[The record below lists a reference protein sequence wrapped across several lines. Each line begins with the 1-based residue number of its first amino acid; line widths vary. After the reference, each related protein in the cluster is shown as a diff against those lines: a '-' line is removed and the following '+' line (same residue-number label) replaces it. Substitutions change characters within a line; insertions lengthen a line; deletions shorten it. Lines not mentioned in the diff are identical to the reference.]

1 MKILGGIRI
10 EDLEHRERFFEDGVF
25 KFTYV
30 STIGP
35 GGIFGELGLLRK
47 KPRSAT
53 VVCQSHTEFAVL
65 NAKDYKDILETVERK
80 KMENRISFFM
90 DHAFRNV
97 QRDAVTKIAYMF
109 KKLKFFNGNHIY
121 RQWEDASSIFLIKK
135 GDIQV
140 NNKIDKILICS

>member
-1 MKILGGIRI
+1 M
-10 EDLEHRERFFEDGVF
+10 F
-25 KFTYV
+25 KFSYV

-53 VVCQSHTEFAVL
+53 VVCKSHTEFAVL
-65 NAKDYKDILETVERK
+65 NARDYKDILETVERK

-97 QRDAVTKIAYMF
+97 PRDAVTKIAYMF
-109 KKLKFFNGNHIY
+109 KKFKFINGNHIF
-121 RQWEDASSIFLIKK
+121 RQGEEPSSIFLIKK
-135 GDIQV
+135 GDVQV
-140 NNKIDKILICS
+140 YSISTSIDT